1 MTVDEAI
8 STLSQSDPIIKLLQQ
23 VKLGRM
29 RATDQGLL
37 AITESW
43 LNTYRKVLESAS
55 DLDQTSLNRLDPSP
69 RVDVLVDSGVLK
81 ADHPA
86 VVALREAFHRSL
98 SNAQLRAAP
107 TREAPTFGA

>member
-29 RATDQGLL
+29 RPTDPGLL
-37 AITESW
+37 AVTESW
-43 LNTYRKVLESAS
+43 LNTYRKLLESAA
-55 DLDQTSLNRLDPSP
+55 DLDQTSLLRLDPSP

-86 VVALREAFHRSL
+86 AVALCEAFQRSL
-98 SNAQLRAAP
+98 KNARLRAAP